1 MQKILIKKI
10 NQSATL
16 LLLIFLVGCQNQTTN
31 NSNITSQNIQ
41 TDISDT
47 ETANISPSFENSN
60 INPNA
65 NTPAHDYEVTILMY
79 HYIRDYN
86 RPDDPIGTNL
96 SVSPSTFDQQMQWLK
111 DHDYQTFS
119 LSDFD
124 KISRLDP
131 GTKAVI
137 LTFDDGYKDAYEH
150 AYPIL
155 KKYGFIGVFYI
166 IAGSVG
172 DGAYLTWDQI
182 KELHQNGMIIG
193 SHTISHP
200 DLRNISDTE
209 LTSQLSGSRNLIKDH
224 TGITTTDFCYPAGKY
239 NEQVI
244 QKLQELGYQT
254 ATTVDPGLASQDS
267 SLYELPRYRI
277 TNDVNFDYFFNE

>member
-1 MQKILIKKI
+1 MCNLFKKKI
-10 NQSATL
+10 NQFFCL
-16 LLLIFLVGCQNQTTN
+16 FLVVFLFGCSDQKTNINQNQNQSDQNLPTT
-31 NSNITSQNIQ
+31 
-41 TDISDT
+41 IST
-47 ETANISPSFENSN
+47 EPPNISPTFENTS
-60 INPNA
+60 PV
-65 NTPAHDYEVTILMY
+65 TSPAHDYEVTILMY

-86 RPDDPIGTNL
+86 YADDPIGSNL
-96 SVSPSTFDQQMQWLK
+96 SVSPANFEKQMQWLK
-111 DHDYQTFS
+111 EHDYQTFA

-131 GTKAVI
+131 KTKAVI
-137 LTFDDGYKDAYEH
+137 LTFDDGYKDAYEQ

-172 DGAYLTWDQI
+172 DGAYMSWDQI

-209 LTSQLSGSRNLIKDH
+209 LVSQLAGSRSLIKDN
-224 TGITTTDFCYPAGKY
+224 TGIVTTDFCYPAGKY
-239 NEQVI
+239 NETVI

-254 ATTVDPGLASQDS
+254 ATTVASGLATQDS

-277 TNDVNFDYFFNE
+277 TNDVNFDNFFTE

>member
-1 MQKILIKKI
+1 MFLFGCSNQKTNINHNQ
-10 NQSATL
+10 NQSD
-16 LLLIFLVGCQNQTTN
+16 QNLPTT
-31 NSNITSQNIQ
+31 
-41 TDISDT
+41 IST
-47 ETANISPSFENSN
+47 EPPNISPTFENDS
-60 INPNA
+60 PV
-65 NTPAHDYEVTILMY
+65 TSPAHDYEVTILMY

-86 RPDDPIGTNL
+86 RADDPIGTNL
-96 SVSPSTFDQQMQWLK
+96 SVSPANFEKQMQWLK
-111 DHDYQTFS
+111 EHDYQTFA

-131 GTKAVI
+131 KTKAVI
-137 LTFDDGYKDAYEH
+137 LTFDDGYKDAYEQ

-155 KKYGFIGVFYI
+155 KKYGFIGIFYI

-172 DGAYLTWDQI
+172 DGAYMSWDQI

-209 LTSQLSGSRNLIKDH
+209 LVSQLAGSRNLIKDN
-224 TGITTTDFCYPAGKY
+224 TGIVTTDFCYPAGKY
-239 NEQVI
+239 NETVI
-244 QKLQELGYQT
+244 LKLQELGYQT
-254 ATTVDPGLASQDS
+254 ATTVAPGLATQDS

-277 TNDVNFDYFFNE
+277 TNDVNFDYFFTE